1 VAGTR
6 WQAVAALVDPVRRA
20 LYDHVRQQRHPVSRE
35 EAADA
40 VSISRNL
47 SAFHL
52 DKLVDAGLL
61 RARYEAPADQPRGR
75 GRAPKVYEPTDGALT
90 MSVPPR
96 RYELVGE
103 ILAEAVA
110 GEPNDARA
118 AAERHATNAGR
129 RIGAARIASPA
140 PSPAPSPTRS
150 PGPSPAPSP
159 GPDAGDR
166 PSTDGDLAP
175 AYAALADLGFEPRI
189 GDTGEVSLGN
199 CPFHRLAVRHPEL
212 VCGLNE
218 ALITG
223 LLDGLGADQLC
234 ARLQPEPGSCCVR
247 VAPVATKG
255 MAATKG

>member
-20 LYDHVRQQRHPVSRE
+20 LYDHVRKQGHPVSRE

-47 SAFHL
+47 SAFHM

-61 RARYEAPADQPRGR
+61 RARYEAPVDQPRGR
-75 GRAPKVYEPTDGALT
+75 GRAPKVYEPTGGALT

-96 RYELVGE
+96 QYELVGE
-103 ILAEAVA
+103 ILADAVA

-118 AAERHATNAGR
+118 AAERHATDVGR
-129 RIGAARIASPA
+129 RIGAAHVASPA
-140 PSPAPSPTRS
+140 PSP
-150 PGPSPAPSP
+150 
-159 GPDAGDR
+159 DVGDR
-166 PSTDGDLAP
+166 PPTGGDVAT
-175 AYAALADLGFEPRI
+175 AYAALADLGFEPRVD
-189 GDTGEVSLGN
+189 DTGEVSLGN
-199 CPFHRLAVRHPEL
+199 CPFHGLAVRHPEL

-223 LLDGLGADQLC
+223 LLDGLGADHLC
-234 ARLQPEPGSCCVR
+234 ARLQPDPGSCCVR
-247 VAPVATKG
+247 VAP
-255 MAATKG
+255 AATKG